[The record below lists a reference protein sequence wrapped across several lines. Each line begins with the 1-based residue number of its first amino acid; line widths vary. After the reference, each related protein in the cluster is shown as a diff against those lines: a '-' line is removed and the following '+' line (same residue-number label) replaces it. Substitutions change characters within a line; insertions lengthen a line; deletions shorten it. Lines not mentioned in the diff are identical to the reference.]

1 MANDI
6 ALDELMELWRS
17 FFQDSRN
24 RPVDRFGKEF
34 SAPKCSTCNGKGRI
48 PFDGIEVAD
57 DVEIVEATKVCP
69 RCKGEIIDKDNIPTY
84 SDEIQKIAR
93 EFPSGERAI
102 RVIWESVSDFNA
114 RLSNNLRWNLDATLN
129 AAKKVVQEFIE
140 EETKKRVR
148 KEHRQKIALD
158 VVPMGIPD
166 ELYEV
171 DISGLRK
178 EHLYRTVKLKGL
190 VRKTTPV
197 RPRMEIGLFEC
208 DWERHRNSYIQ
219 DFFTLKEPTRCTAE
233 TCKCTEFKLREDQ
246 SQFIDSQKVEIQEFP
261 EDLPPGA
268 QPERLTAYF
277 ESSLAHK
284 IQPGDRIAIVGIIK
298 PKSQFQGRRQKS
310 EFDIYLY
317 THSIDERIGEDE
329 AIEPTADEL
338 LTINELAAQEDIAEK
353 IRDSISPTIYGM
365 EWEKR
370 AIALQ
375 QFGGVYK
382 ELPDGTRIRGDIH
395 MLMMG
400 DPGLAKSQLLRSA
413 ARIAPRGIMATGK
426 STSAAGLTAAA
437 VRDEFGE
444 GRWTLEAGTL
454 VLASGGIACIDE
466 IDKMSPDDRGAMHE
480 AMEQQTISIAK
491 AGINAQLKSKCSVLA
506 AANPKRSRFDM
517 SLPLPPQ
524 VNMPVSLLSR
534 FDIFFI
540 IEDKAD
546 PEKDNLLADKI
557 LESHRAGEVL
567 TPGEVGA
574 GDELAIRSLEGP
586 INSRLLKLYISYA
599 KKMRPVMS
607 TQAQHKIKEYYT
619 GLRRRYHSV
628 DDQDKTMPITP
639 RQLESIIRLAEA
651 DAKMYL
657 SETVDVKHA
666 DHAIDLMNL
675 FLSVTL
681 RGDIDYAFSG
691 MDAEQRKKD
700 RDPNTLLVG
709 IINDGGPNGM
719 PEQDVYDKMGDEGY
733 TRHDVEKY
741 LEKLRNEGRLLK
753 DGYDKW
759 RPG

>member
-1 MANDI
+1 MCSACDG
-6 ALDELMELWRS
+6 LGT
-17 FFQDSRN
+17 
-24 RPVDRFGKEF
+24 GKGGVICQ
-34 SAPKCSTCNGKGRI
+34 KCSGNRI
-48 PFDGIEVAD
+48 D
-57 DVEIVEATKVCP
+57 TSK
-69 RCKGEIIDKDNIPTY
+69 IPTY
-84 SDEIQKIAR
+84 IDEIQKVSSKY
-93 EFPSGERAI
+93 PDGERAI
-102 RVIWESVSDFNA
+102 SVTWEAVADFNA
-114 RLSNNLRWNLDATLN
+114 RLSNNLRWNLDETLD
-129 AAKKVVQEFIE
+129 AAKNIVQEFIP
-140 EETKKRVR
+140 EETVKRVR
-148 KEHRQKIALD
+148 EEHRTKVDLD
-158 VVPMGIPD
+158 VAPVGIPD

-171 DISGLRK
+171 EISGLRK

-190 VRKTTPV
+190 VRKATPV

-208 DWERHRNSYIQ
+208 DWEKHRNSYIQ
-219 DFFTLKEPTRCTAE
+219 DFFTIKEPTRCTSE
-233 TCKCTEFKLREDQ
+233 GCKCTDFKLRDDF

-261 EDLPPGA
+261 EGLPPGS
-268 QPERLTAYF
+268 QPERLSAYF

-284 IQPGDRIAIVGIIK
+284 IQPGDRVAIVGIIK

-317 THSIDERIGEDE
+317 AHSIDERVGEDDDV
-329 AIEPTADEL
+329 EPSAEEL
-338 LTINELAAQEDIAEK
+338 IQIKQLAQQEDIAER

-375 QFGGVYK
+375 QFGGVDK

-413 ARIAPRGIMATGK
+413 ARIAPRGVMATGK

-466 IDKMSPDDRGAMHE
+466 IDKMSDEDRSAMHE

-506 AANPKRSRFDM
+506 AANPRRSRFDM
-517 SLPLPPQ
+517 TMPLPPQ

-540 IEDKAD
+540 IEDKPD
-546 PEKDNLLADKI
+546 PDKDSLLADRI
-557 LESHRAGEVL
+557 IQSHLAGEVL
-567 TPGEVGA
+567 TPGESSKE
-574 GDELAIRSLEGP
+574 DELAMRTLEAP
-586 INSRLLKLYISYA
+586 VDSRMLKLYISYA
-599 KKMRPVMS
+599 KKLRPVM
-607 TQAQHKIKEYYT
+607 TTEAQYKIKEYYT
-619 GLRRRYHSV
+619 GLRNRYHST
-628 DDQDKTMPITP
+628 DEQDKTMPITP
-639 RQLESIIRLAEA
+639 RQLESIIRLSEA

-657 SETVDVKHA
+657 SKTVDVKHA
-666 DHAIDLMNL
+666 DHAIEMMNL

-681 RGDIDYAFSG
+681 RGDVDYAFSG
-691 MDAEQRKKD
+691 MDAQQRRKEQN
-700 RDPNTLLVG
+700 PSMILLD
-709 IINDGGPNGM
+709 IIGPSGGMDEEEIYDLMEEKGYSRND
-719 PEQDVYDKMGDEGY
+719 VDK
-733 TRHDVEKY
+733 H
-741 LEKLRNEGRLLK
+741 LSNLRNDGRLLK

-759 RPG
+759 RKG